1 MKQTPLKSMS
11 TVRICT
17 CLGKDEGETKMN
29 IRLNALC
36 LSASLALGFLM
47 TKPAKADEWN
57 KKTEFQF
64 NQPVQIPGKVLSP
77 GKYMFELLD
86 SQSDRNIVQVF
97 SENSN
102 GSESLVATIQAIPA
116 HVSKTPDKPIIQFEE
131 RPSGSPEAIHSWFYQ
146 GENTGW
152 TFVYPEGQGL

>member
-1 MKQTPLKSMS
+1 MKSK
-11 TVRICT
+11 
-17 CLGKDEGETKMN
+17 
-29 IRLNALC
+29 LNALC
-36 LSASLALGFLM
+36 LSAPLALSFLM

-102 GSESLVATIQAIPA
+102 GSESLVTTLRAIPV
-116 HVSKTPDKPIIQFEE
+116 HVSKTPDSPIIQFEE
-131 RPSGSPEAIHSWFYQ
+131 RPARSPEAIHSWFYP

-152 TFVYPEGQGL
+152 GFVYPKGQNL